1 MPKIK
6 KKANIGIIGLGKFG
20 MSLAI
25 ELATMGKNIVCLD
38 KDEKKV
44 REVLNYCDYAYV
56 SDDISQQTLEDSG
69 FGECDIV
76 VIGVGGEIDV
86 SILMTL
92 NVAAL
97 GVKKII
103 AKANSEDQGKVLEK
117 LGAEVIYPEKDS
129 ADRLAKRIRSNNIL
143 DFISLNEHIDI
154 CEVKVPKKFFGQ
166 TIRNCDLRGKYN
178 VNIIAIEIGDGI
190 TTNINPD
197 HVFEEGDTVIL
208 IGDKKDI
215 LNFEAK

>member
-6 KKANIGIIGLGKFG
+6 KKANIG
-20 MSLAI
+20 I

-129 ADRLAKRIRSNNIL
+129 ADRLAKRILSNNML

-154 CEVKVPKKFFGQ
+154 WEVKVPNTFFGQ

>member
-103 AKANSEDQGKVLEK
+103 AKAN
-117 LGAEVIYPEKDS
+117 EVIYPEKDS
-129 ADRLAKRIRSNNIL
+129 ADRLAKRILSNNIL